1 MENTSIT
8 LATLR
13 KDESILIL
21 PARRAKRPR
30 STPRCC
36 YRRARQ
42 RAGRPREN
50 RRGMTLMSALE
61 RGTGRCGS
69 CGGVEETCSS
79 SLVRVKTWTTSSL
92 FLGGIFV
99 CPSMSNHPNTDF
111 EISNFQITKNVAPR
125 VFVQRVFVLKT
136 QGNWHLIKV

>member
-61 RGTGRCGS
+61 RGIGRCGS
-69 CGGVEETCSS
+69 CGGAEETCSS

-92 FLGGIFV
+92 LGGIFV
-99 CPSMSNHPNTDF
+99 CLSVKPVDVESSQYRFRDF
-111 EISNFQITKNVAPR
+111 KFSDYKKCRASR
-125 VFVQRVFVLKT
+125 VCAACFCFENS
-136 QGNWHLIKV
+136 G